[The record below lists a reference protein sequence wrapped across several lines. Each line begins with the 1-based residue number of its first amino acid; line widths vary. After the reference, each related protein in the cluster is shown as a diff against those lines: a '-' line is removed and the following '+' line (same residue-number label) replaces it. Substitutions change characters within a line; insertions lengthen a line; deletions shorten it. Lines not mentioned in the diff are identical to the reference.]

1 MNALSLIQGGLGA
14 PRTMNQI
21 AQFVADKHKLTVADL
36 KRDPTT
42 PRQTPRA
49 IAHPR
54 QEAMWLMA
62 SQANADGSARY
73 SYGMIGAWFGMD
85 HTSVYTGAKAHA
97 RRNGLPLLSRV
108 MGGWK
113 VAA

>member
-1 MNALSLIQGGLGA
+1 
-14 PRTMNQI
+14 MNQI
-21 AQFVADKHKLTVADL
+21 GQYVADKHGLTVADL
-36 KRDPTT
+36 KRQPGAH
-42 PRQTPRA
+42 RQTPRA
-49 IAHPR
+49 IAYPR

-62 SQANADGSARY
+62 SQANADGSARW
-73 SYGMIGAWFGMD
+73 SYAMIGGWFGMD